1 MNKLIIAGMVASGF
15 LGYNIKE
22 DGTRVEKAL
31 ENVQYIKS
39 WVIEDLNGGVM
50 DTIYAEYYINT
61 LNETEEL
68 LIQTK
73 YE

>member
-31 ENVQYIKS
+31 ENVKMY
-39 WVIEDLNGGVM
+39 
-50 DTIYAEYYINT
+50 NT
-61 LNETEEL
+61 LKVGL
-68 LIQTK
+68 
-73 YE
+73 

>member
-1 MNKLIIAGMVASGF
+1 MNKLIIAGMIASGF

-39 WVIEDLNGGVM
+39 WVHEDLNSGLM
-50 DTIYAEYYINT
+50 DTLYADYYIT
-61 LNETEEL
+61 ALNETEDL
-68 LIQTK
+68 LITQINK
-73 YE
+73 

>member
-31 ENVQYIKS
+31 ENVS
-39 WVIEDLNGGVM
+39 P
-50 DTIYAEYYINT
+50 
-61 LNETEEL
+61 
-68 LIQTK
+68 
-73 YE
+73 

>member
-22 DGTRVEKAL
+22 DGTKVEQAL

-39 WVIEDLNGGVM
+39 WVHEDLNSGVM
-50 DTIYAEYYINT
+50 DSVYAEYYINT
-61 LNETEEL
+61 LDETEKL
-68 LIQTK
+68 LTN
-73 YE
+73 